1 MPNWCLTTATIT
13 TDSEKTAKNVY
24 DKLDEWLKEPD
35 GKRVSDFGDGWL
47 GNLAVNSGVV
57 ESYDALHDTDMAV
70 RGEVDDVQL
79 DGSSIYLMMSTAW
92 GPMLEPLYHAIEKN
106 FGFDGIGITYTA
118 QEPNMQLFITND
130 GTIEGKYF
138 VEIDEDADE
147 AIKKAFGTDEYTEDT
162 YDEDALADILR
173 NAFDTDD
180 NATIDELLAQAD
192 EYEGIYINLWEYENI
207 KETF

>member
-1 MPNWCLTTATIT
+1 
-13 TDSEKTAKNVY
+13 
-24 DKLDEWLKEPD
+24 
-35 GKRVSDFGDGWL
+35 
-47 GNLAVNSGVV
+47 
-57 ESYDALHDTDMAV
+57 
-70 RGEVDDVQL
+70 
-79 DGSSIYLMMSTAW
+79 
-92 GPMLEPLYHAIEKN
+92 
-106 FGFDGIGITYTA
+106 
-118 QEPNMQLFITND
+118 MQLFITND